1 MLIFISNP
9 SLMYDPRYR
18 VQMVQLGCLRPQQ
31 LWWEFCIMPLV
42 QQYTFKL
49 TLISHH
55 SQIFLVHDLNYKFQK
70 CIFLFGDGKSQ
81 FWDTVAKGAMCKFF
95 ISVDN
100 HVSVWAAS
108 LVLWIS
114 YDVGTNFNKQG
125 QGLPFIAWNPS
136 LNTRGEEGGK
146 RWEDGLGEAS
156 PSFAPRGILALYHIS

>member
-49 TLISHH
+49 TPISHH

-100 HVSVWAAS
+100 HVSVWATS

-114 YDVGTNFNKQG
+114 CDVLEQILTSKAKGS
-125 QGLPFIAWNPS
+125 PS
-136 LNTRGEEGGK
+136 LHGTQAWTQGGK
-146 RWEDGLGEAS
+146 KGEKDERMDWEKHPPLLPLGA
-156 PSFAPRGILALYHIS
+156 F